1 MRYVSFVKFKEMN
14 SNRFVMR
21 MWTTDYPLCH
31 ENSVSSCEC
40 TQTYFYDVFTTR
52 EYCKGQAFAPGN
64 VTVAFTERFAT
75 DPRFVTSN
83 WRRRHSE
90 CTCGTMNSDP
100 PTMTTT
106 TTTTTIMPT
115 KSWEEGAFRGG
126 GRMGPHSRSKEREGV
141 VPSCWYFS

>member
-1 MRYVSFVKFKEMN
+1 MN
-14 SNRFVMR
+14 SNGFVIR
-21 MWTTDYPLCH
+21 MWITNYFLCH
-31 ENSVSSCEC
+31 ENSVLSCEC
-40 TQTYFYDVFTTR
+40 TQTCISMTFLPLET
-52 EYCKGQAFAPGN
+52 CKGQAFAPGN

-75 DPRFVTSN
+75 GPRFVTSN

-106 TTTTTIMPT
+106 TTTTTIMPRRNWG
-115 KSWEEGAFRGG
+115 KGAFRGG